1 MDPVIVAVMYGHVA
15 LKGLPSGKG
24 CDYFLSISDRAVKG
38 TKTHD
43 ENPPSKEGLA
53 AYFTASEQ
61 RIRRGLSAYFVNLD
75 QVEEIIN
82 DLRVEIGLQ

>member
-15 LKGLPSGKG
+15 LKGLPCASG

-61 RIRRGLSAYFVNLD
+61 RIKGALSAHFVDLD
-75 QVEEIIN
+75 QVKEIIN
-82 DLRVEIGLQ
+82 DLREEIGLQ